1 MKSAKPL
8 EICKVCG
15 ENPIERESGG
25 MYKHNPYD
33 RKLAKEYCEDTANFN
48 QTMKPIWRKCCG
60 TLDYYKVTI
69 KLSKEPAWKRK
80 QI

>member
-1 MKSAKPL
+1 MKSMKPL

-15 ENPIERESGG
+15 ENPIERGSGG
-25 MYKHNPYD
+25 MYKHNRYD
-33 RKLAKEYCEDTANFN
+33 RKLAKEYCEDTANSS
-48 QTMKPIWRKCCG
+48 QTIKPIWRKCCG

-69 KLSKEPAWKRK
+69 KLSKEPAWQRK

>member
-33 RKLAKEYCEDTANFN
+33 RKLAKEYCEDTANHN
-48 QTMKPIWRKCCG
+48 QTIKPIWRKCGG
-60 TLDYYKVTI
+60 TLDHYNV
-69 KLSKEPAWKRK
+69 KLKPSKEPAWKRNK
-80 QI
+80 T